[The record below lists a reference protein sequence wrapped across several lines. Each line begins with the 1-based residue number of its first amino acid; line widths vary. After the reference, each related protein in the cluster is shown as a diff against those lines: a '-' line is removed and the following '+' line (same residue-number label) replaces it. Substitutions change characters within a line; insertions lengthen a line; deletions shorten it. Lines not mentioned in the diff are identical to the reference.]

1 MSGAL
6 AAVDVQGLAGHKGSG
21 LQISNPSMMSV
32 LASMPLRVWRTDE
45 VTPLAPHPNVLA
57 AVSSE
62 RG

>member
-32 LASMPLRVWRTDE
+32 PLRVWRTDE